1 MWEHVQEALG
11 KGTILNDE
19 VAESEQRGV
28 LFIRRMSGIPPF
40 FGLSYIKR
48 DTFIH
53 SFIYSAE
60 FKMLCNTLGLRCW
73 RSWSFRSENG
83 TPIVDR
89 YQNGSPTGLV
99 EITHVRKGK

>member
-1 MWEHVQEALG
+1 MNIYSSKRLKDVCYTTVFRTQ
-11 KGTILNDE
+11 
-19 VAESEQRGV
+19 
-28 LFIRRMSGIPPF
+28 
-40 FGLSYIKR
+40 LSQTRY
-48 DTFIH
+48 IH

-73 RSWSFRSENG
+73 RGWSFRSENG

-99 EITHVRKGK
+99 EITHVIKGK